1 MGSADRAIENMM
13 KKHKILIIGCG
24 ALGSRHLQAVASLA
38 EVSQV
43 HVVDC
48 SPKAAETG
56 KLRLEELSDLNKA
69 IKFSWFNELNQDSAN
84 GDLCIIAT
92 QADVRCDIV
101 KQVANKLGY
110 KKFLIEKIVSQSVE
124 DYQDLMTFCKVNGL
138 LVWVNCK
145 NRTYAIHEY
154 IKSCLNVDEP
164 LLFSVV
170 GGNHGLAN
178 IGVHVV
184 DLFVFFDESKQLK
197 SFGAQIDPIVHSSK
211 RGPQVC
217 DLSGSICGYSDKGS
231 KFMISFAGD
240 NRSPDHTTI
249 HTPSSRFI
257 IDHFQKFA
265 YESHL
270 SSDWQWRNIAI
281 DENWNVSHMS
291 KAFVADIL
299 TKDNCQLPTLSQCF
313 LSHQFILR
321 ELLPHFNRL
330 LKKEDNY
337 CPVT

>member
-1 MGSADRAIENMM
+1 MRQY
-13 KKHKILIIGCG
+13 KVLIIGCG
-24 ALGSRHLQAVASLA
+24 ELGSRHLQAVASLKD
-38 EVSQV
+38 VSEV
-43 HVVDC
+43 HVVD
-48 SPKAAETG
+48 SSSKAVEAG
-56 KLRLEELSDLNKA
+56 KLRLGELSDLNKA
-69 IKFSWFNELNQDSAN
+69 IKFNWFNELNEESAN

-92 QADVRCDIV
+92 QADVRCDIL
-101 KQVANKLGY
+101 KQAAGKLGY

-124 DYQDLMTFCKVNGL
+124 DYQDLMTFCEMNDV

-145 NRTYAIHEY
+145 GRAYAIHKY
-154 IKSCLNVDEP
+154 IKSCLNADEP
-164 LLFSVV
+164 LLFSVI

-178 IGVHVV
+178 IGVHVI
-184 DLFVFFDESKQLK
+184 DLFVFFDDSKRLK
-197 SFGAQIDPIVHSSK
+197 NFGMQIDPILHSSK

-231 KFMISFAGD
+231 KFMLSFIGD
-240 NRSPDHTTI
+240 NRSPDHTAI

-270 SSDWQWRNIAI
+270 SLDWQWRNIAI

-299 TKDNCQLPTLSQCF
+299 IKDKCELPTLSQCF
-313 LSHQFILR
+313 LSHEFILK

-330 LKKEDNY
+330 LKKEDKY